1 MALAFSM
8 VPIGSAWFRHRSPR
22 GLAARLP
29 SAAAREGQRFPAAA
43 AHDARHGLL
52 ATTESG
58 PGAAA
63 ARWLV
68 MANMFFFKSPVIY
81 TDLLLVRNHGFCHSR
96 MAPVFCHVMFSFS
109 FGL

>member
-8 VPIGSAWFRHRSPR
+8 VPIGSAWFRHRSPPR

-63 ARWLV
+63 ARCLV
-68 MANMFFFKSPVIY
+68 MANMFFLCFF
-81 TDLLLVRNHGFCHSR
+81 L
-96 MAPVFCHVMFSFS
+96 APVRKH
-109 FGL
+109 

>member
-1 MALAFSM
+1 M

-68 MANMFFFKSPVIY
+68 MANMFFF
-81 TDLLLVRNHGFCHSR
+81 
-96 MAPVFCHVMFSFS
+96 
-109 FGL
+109 